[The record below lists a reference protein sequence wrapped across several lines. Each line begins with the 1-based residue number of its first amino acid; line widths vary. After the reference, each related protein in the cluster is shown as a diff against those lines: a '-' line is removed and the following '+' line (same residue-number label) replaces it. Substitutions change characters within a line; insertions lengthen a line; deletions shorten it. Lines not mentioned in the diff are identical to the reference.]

1 MAQDTRSPDE
11 IERDLAETRRHLDTT
26 LDAIQNRMSAGAM
39 FEDALDYMRRD
50 GSAFGRNF
58 VETVRDNPVPATLMT
73 VGLGWMMMSG
83 RNGGA
88 SRSGRY
94 GALVPA
100 SERESHGPSAGDR
113 LRGMGQSV
121 REQQEAAAH
130 GTSQAAHKMSDSAR
144 QGWDSARTGAESAMN
159 RGRDMVSGVG
169 ERMRSAGEGTRS
181 AGRSMAGFFEENPL
195 AVGVMAV
202 AAGAALAAFLP
213 RTRTEDETLGPLRE
227 RAMEQGRA
235 QAGRLA
241 DEATERGRAAI
252 NAAAHPEGKGE
263 SKDSGGES
271 TSSGP
276 RSGSGSSSASPTS
289 PSSAATPGTQTSPG
303 TPTSPARPVG
313 SSPSTSGPSTSGSG
327 RTPPPSPSRP

>member
-1 MAQDTRSPDE
+1 MAHDSRSLDE
-11 IERDLAETRRHLDTT
+11 IERDLADTRRHLDTT
-26 LDAIQNRMSAGAM
+26 LDAIQSRMSPGAM
-39 FEDALDYMRRD
+39 FEDALDYIRRD

-73 VGLGWMMMSG
+73 VGLGWMMISG
-83 RNGGA
+83 RNG
-88 SRSGRY
+88 STNPSGRY

-121 REQQEAAAH
+121 RDQQEAAVH
-130 GTSQAAHKMSDSAR
+130 GTSQAAHKMSESAR
-144 QGWDSARTGAESAMN
+144 HGWDSARTGAESAMH
-159 RGRDMVSGVG
+159 RGRDMVAGV
-169 ERMRSAGEGTRS
+169 GEGTRS

-227 RAMEQGRA
+227 RTMEQGRA

-241 DEATERGRAAI
+241 DEATERGRAAL
-252 NAAAHPEGKGE
+252 NAAVHPESQRDWQE
-263 SKDSGGES
+263 SL
-271 TSSGP
+271 SSGAK
-276 RSGSGSSSASPTS
+276 SGSGTESKTSGDRSGSSASPTS
-289 PSSAATPGTQTSPG
+289 PSSAATPGTQTAPS
-303 TPTSPARPVG
+303 SMSSARPMG
-313 SSPSTSGPSTSGSG
+313 PSPSASASG